1 MNRFLM
7 IFSLLWAF
15 DAFTSCRSAFSAKV
29 DSVCAVLTKTG
40 RGLQVIPEKGRV
52 MTDLTVDSPI
62 PCGSMV
68 LTHDAPAWLKLSDQT
83 VVKLGPKS
91 FIEIPAEDSRNFRIY
106 RGAIMLSAPASL
118 IARTW
123 STPNSEIDFKGG
135 VVVLQYIPEE
145 RISIAGC
152 FNRRVEFR
160 NKFNSNASQELGAG
174 EMSRLAIQEG
184 RIRPTHPAILHPA
197 SVGNVLASLGLDS
210 AEQEQVV
217 AVVKQ
222 VYEDRSKSLVA
233 DIQDWSGN
241 EGPSRSIA
249 SIPMSSKST
258 IDPREAELTIKLLKD
273 RLYGTNEE
281 QVRFVPTPAPQRSP
295 ASIRDDHK
303 DQAKKKFKNEVRR
316 VEKEI
321 DRLDPE
327 SAE

>member
-1 MNRFLM
+1 MNKLKIALT
-7 IFSLLWAF
+7 IFSGL
-15 DAFTSCRSAFSAKV
+15 SAFSAFAGNE
-29 DSVCAVLTKTG
+29 DSVCAVLTRTG
-40 RGLQVIPEKGRV
+40 RGIQVIPEKGRV

-68 LTHDAPAWLKLSDQT
+68 LTHDAPVWIKLSDQT
-83 VVKLGPKS
+83 VVKMGPRS
-91 FIEIPAEDSRNFRIY
+91 FIEVPAEDSRNFRMY
-106 RGAIMLSAPASL
+106 RGAVMLSAPASL

-160 NKFNSNASQELGAG
+160 NKFNSKAVQELSAG

-184 RIRPTHPAILHPA
+184 RVQPTHPLVMHHS
-197 SVGNVLASLGLDS
+197 SVGNVLNRLGLNAD
-210 AEQEQVV
+210 EQEQVV

-222 VYEDRSKSLVA
+222 VYEDRSKSLVSG
-233 DIQDWSGN
+233 IQNWSDS

-249 SIPMSSKST
+249 SVPQSSKST
-258 IDPREAELTIKLLKD
+258 IDQKEAQFTMKLLKD
-273 RLYGTNEE
+273 RLYGTLEE
-281 QVRFVPTPAPQRSP
+281 QDKFVPPPTRTRAP
-295 ASIRDDHK
+295 ASVLRDERK
-303 DQAKKKFKNEVRR
+303 DAAEKRLKSETRR

-321 DRLDPE
+321 DRLDPD
-327 SAE
+327 SVD